1 MRRSSQHQ
9 WFLQQEKAVADSQPI
24 NPIRAIPSDTLASSE
39 TTALLEALLAMQ
51 DEPSFLFGH
60 QYDNYIGQ
68 YFKDKEG
75 TLGLSDVQNG
85 TGSYPAVFGYDF
97 LDILESG
104 LNFTEHVKFAYKQ
117 GGIITFDWK
126 AYNPEMMGSSGA
138 NDVSGTPC
146 AKILKGSGK
155 PYDRYTGWLDTIA
168 QHIETYKVDGVAIPI
183 IFRLLHENTGGWYWW
198 GTGTSDSV
206 DTCPD
211 ADYKALF
218 NFTRSYLHNDHG
230 LHNILWLYAPAKP
243 SEYYASSFH
252 ERYPGHDQV
261 DIIGMDRYTDASDY
275 KDTIL
280 DDCRVVANYSVT
292 HGKVAVIAETGI
304 SDGMQ
309 DTSSDYKDWYYTDF
323 GKNFMTDS
331 QDLCTKI
338 SYAVA
343 WENVHPDYWWVPLPN
358 DATWDGM
365 KKLYESDYAIF
376 ADDSTWTSYAKSY
389 GYSQ

>member
-1 MRRSSQHQ
+1 M
-9 WFLQQEKAVADSQPI
+9 
-24 NPIRAIPSDTLASSE
+24 
-39 TTALLEALLAMQ
+39 
-51 DEPSFLFGH
+51 G
-60 QYDNYIGQ
+60 
-68 YFKDKEG
+68 
-75 TLGLSDVQNG
+75 
-85 TGSYPAVFGYDF
+85 
-97 LDILESG
+97 
-104 LNFTEHVKFAYKQ
+104 EHVKFAYKQ

-155 PYDRYTGWLDTIA
+155 PYDRYTGWLD
-168 QHIETYKVDGVAIPI
+168 
-183 IFRLLHENTGGWYWW
+183 
-198 GTGTSDSV
+198 TGTSDSV

-280 DDCRVVANYSVT
+280 DDCRVVANFSVT